1 MEPDLARHTSGD
13 EAFGLKGMGRGW
25 QKQEGGV
32 HPPPPTPGQAH
43 SPLNFW
49 GHDQLVEFEVFVEL
63 AQIVEIGDLF
73 PKLVTDKADARELK
87 KKYKPRLGGKREAAG
102 AGGGGGAGG
111 RNNAGVSRIKKM

>member
-1 MEPDLARHTSGD
+1 MKPSAL
-13 EAFGLKGMGRGW
+13 RGW
-25 QKQEGGV
+25 DKASRSRRAESA
-32 HPPPPTPGQAH
+32 PTPTLGQAH

-49 GHDQLVEFEVFVEL
+49 GDDQLVEFEVFVEL

-102 AGGGGGAGG
+102 PGVGEGPAAGTMLAFLVL
-111 RNNAGVSRIKKM
+111 RKCKC